1 MRLSS
6 ENSLKN
12 IIYNNFGNERGSIY
26 VHHTSQPNSISE
38 LESYFP
44 FKKMKIFRRSELFT
58 REYFSSQISLGN
70 NVKFISEINN
80 LDISEFLESH
90 YLFDIFTKYKN
101 FTRKDIPI
109 DLYNKLMFFLYLNT
123 NSIYLISFN
132 LSSLLGSMD
141 EKMHNKIQDY
151 FSDNQMFYFS
161 YFFQRNLIKDGL
173 FRYFLVL
180 YGKNEHKIFDNAQ
193 DFKNFIAN

>member
-141 EKMHNKIQDY
+141 EKMLKKIQDY
-151 FSDNQMFYFS
+151 F
-161 YFFQRNLIKDGL
+161 I
-173 FRYFLVL
+173 
-180 YGKNEHKIFDNAQ
+180 
-193 DFKNFIAN
+193 

>member
-26 VHHTSQPNSISE
+26 VHYTSQPNSISE

-80 LDISEFLESH
+80 LDISEFLES
-90 YLFDIFTKYKN
+90 T
-101 FTRKDIPI
+101 
-109 DLYNKLMFFLYLNT
+109 
-123 NSIYLISFN
+123 IYLIF
-132 LSSLLGSMD
+132 LLNTKILQ
-141 EKMHNKIQDY
+141 EKISQ
-151 FSDNQMFYFS
+151 
-161 YFFQRNLIKDGL
+161 LI
-173 FRYFLVL
+173 YII
-180 YGKNEHKIFDNAQ
+180 N
-193 DFKNFIAN
+193 

>member
-1 MRLSS
+1 
-6 ENSLKN
+6 
-12 IIYNNFGNERGSIY
+12 
-26 VHHTSQPNSISE
+26 
-38 LESYFP
+38 
-44 FKKMKIFRRSELFT
+44 MKIFRRSELFT

-141 EKMHNKIQDY
+141 EKCIKNSRL

-161 YFFQRNLIKDGL
+161 YFFKEILSKTD
-173 FRYFLVL
+173 YLVFSC
-180 YGKNEHKIFDNAQ
+180 IVW
-193 DFKNFIAN
+193 

>member
-109 DLYNKLMFFLYLNT
+109 DLRLICATHQNIEADIEAGKFRADLFYRINVFPIKLPTL
-123 NSIYLISFN
+123 
-132 LSSLLGSMD
+132 
-141 EKMHNKIQDY
+141 
-151 FSDNQMFYFS
+151 
-161 YFFQRNLIKDGL
+161 
-173 FRYFLVL
+173 
-180 YGKNEHKIFDNAQ
+180 A
-193 DFKNFIAN
+193 